1 MLPRTGL
8 SLIWRG
14 ITRHRR
20 EVLIGFPLIMAWHL
34 CETLVP
40 VVIGVVIDQGIA
52 DPGSDPG
59 ASRFVASLGL
69 VVATFL
75 VLAASYRFGS
85 RFLVRAIEDEG
96 HLLRTEIAG
105 HVLHPRGART
115 DLLPGE
121 VLSLATSDATL
132 VPAVL
137 HQLAF
142 SVAAVT
148 SLTTVAV
155 YLLIVDLQLGLLIL
169 IGVPAVVLTIQV
181 ATPLVARRTHTQ
193 QERTAEAT
201 GLATDL
207 VQGLRPLKGIGG
219 EHVAVARY
227 RRSSGEAARA
237 TVGLARSWGYLAG
250 LTTGLSGLLLA
261 AVVLLAGTRAL
272 SGDISI
278 GELIA
283 IVGLTQFLAEPI
295 AQLGEVSAS
304 FARSRASAQRI
315 RDFLATA
322 PLVAAGTDAP
332 VGSPPLLALTDARVG
347 PLLGLDLVT
356 HDGEVLA
363 VVIEDPATSDAL
375 VAVLSGEQDLESGSA
390 RLGDV
395 LLEHLSIEGRRSALL
410 VGSHHTTMLEGTIRS
425 IVDPAGV
432 LDARRL
438 DDVLTASAASD
449 VVDLHPDGLD
459 RAVRAEGSSLSGGQR
474 QRLSLARALA
484 RDPQVLVLQ
493 DPTSAI
499 DPVTEQHV
507 ANGLTGVR
515 RHPGRSTILITS
527 SPALLRA
534 ADRVVHVREGRATAH
549 GSHENLLDE
558 ASYRAAVLR

>member
-1 MLPRTGL
+1 MLPGTGL

-40 VVIGVVIDQGIA
+40 VVIGVVIDQGVTGA
-52 DPGSDPG
+52 DTSE
-59 ASRFVASLGL
+59 FVASLGL
-69 VVATFL
+69 VVVTFL

-85 RFLVRAIEDEG
+85 RFLVRAVEDEG
-96 HLLRTEIAG
+96 HQLRTEIAG

-132 VPAVL
+132 VPSVL

-181 ATPLVARRTHTQ
+181 ATPLVARRTHAQ

-219 EHVAVARY
+219 EDVAVARY
-227 RRSSGEAARA
+227 RLSSGEAARA

-272 SGDISI
+272 NGDISI

-295 AQLGEVSAS
+295 AQLGEVSAA

-315 RDFLATA
+315 RDFLATD
-322 PLVAAGTDAP
+322 PLVAAGPDAP
-332 VGSPPLLALTDARVG
+332 VGSPPLLSLDGVAGG
-347 PLLGLDLVT
+347 PLLSLDLAT

-375 VAVLSGEQDLESGSA
+375 VALLSGELGLEAGSA

-395 LLEHLSIEGRRSALL
+395 PLAQLSIEGRRRALL

-425 IVDPAGV
+425 IVDPAGE
-432 LDARRL
+432 LDPDRL
-438 DDVLTASAASD
+438 DEVLAASAASD

-484 RDPQVLVLQ
+484 RDPEVLVLQ

-507 ANGLTGVR
+507 ANGLADLR
-515 RHPGRSTILITS
+515 RHPGRSTLLITS

-534 ADRVVHVREGRATAH
+534 ADRVVHVSEGRVTRH
-549 GSHENLLDE
+549 GTHEVLLDE

>member
-1 MLPRTGL
+1 MIPRTGL
-8 SLIWRG
+8 RLIWRG

-20 EVLIGFPLIMAWHL
+20 EVMLGFPLIVLWHL

-40 VVIGVVIDQGIA
+40 VVIGVVIDQGVSGA
-52 DPGSDPG
+52 DTP
-59 ASRFVASLGL
+59 RFIASLGL
-69 VVATFL
+69 VVAVFL
-75 VLAASYRFGS
+75 VLATSYRFGS
-85 RFLVRAIEDEG
+85 RHLVRAIEDEG
-96 HLLRTEIAG
+96 HRLRTEIAG

-132 VPAVL
+132 VPSVL

-148 SLTTVAV
+148 SLATVAV
-155 YLLIVDLQLGLLIL
+155 YLLVVDLQLGLLIL

-181 ATPLVARRTHTQ
+181 ATPLVARRTHVQ

-219 EHVAVARY
+219 EAVAVQRY
-227 RRSSGEAARA
+227 RRTSGEAARA

-250 LTTGLSGLLLA
+250 LTTGLSGILLA

-272 SGDISI
+272 DGDISI

-304 FARSRASAQRI
+304 FARSRASAGRI
-315 RDFLATA
+315 RDFLATE
-322 PLVAAGTDAP
+322 PRVAAGPDDPA
-332 VGSPPLLALTDARVG
+332 GAPPLLHLAGATAG
-347 PLLGLDLVT
+347 PLLGLDLAT
-356 HDGEVLA
+356 QDGEVLA

-375 VAVLSGEQDLESGSA
+375 VAVLSGERPVETGDA
-390 RLGDV
+390 RLGGV
-395 LLEHLSIEGRRSALL
+395 PLARLSIEGRRTSLL
-410 VGSHHTTMLEGTIRS
+410 VAGHHTTMLEGTIRS
-425 IVDPAGV
+425 IVDPGAA
-432 LDARRL
+432 LDEHRL
-438 DDVLTASAASD
+438 DEVLRASAASD
-449 VVDLHPDGLD
+449 VVDLHPDGLE

-499 DPVTEQHV
+499 DPVTEQQV
-507 ANGLTGVR
+507 ATGVAHLR
-515 RHPGRSTILITS
+515 RRPGRSTLLITS

-534 ADRVVHVREGRATAH
+534 ADRVVHVRDGRAATSGH
-549 GSHENLLDE
+549 HEDLLDD
-558 ASYRAAVLR
+558 ALYRAAVLR